1 MRYEEKV
8 NRRMKELS
16 QEWNGDF
23 EGLVRELVSCAGKD
37 EQENYKLWRLTDLL
51 VGQDRSEL

>member
-1 MRYEEKV
+1 
-8 NRRMKELS
+8 MKELS